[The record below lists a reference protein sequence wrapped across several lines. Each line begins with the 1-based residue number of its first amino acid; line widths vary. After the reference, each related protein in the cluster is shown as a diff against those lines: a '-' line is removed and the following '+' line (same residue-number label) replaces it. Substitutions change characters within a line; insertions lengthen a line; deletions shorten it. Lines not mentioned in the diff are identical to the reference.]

1 MRLLLTLSYLYLFKK
16 MSVFFTDKSGM
27 DERQLFHPQ
36 SLNVENNN
44 ENITLFQIFTLNEKK
59 VMLDYLQSNH
69 TDTEKMIEIGKTDC
83 IKDIDRIKYP
93 IIFNMFN
100 GGLLD
105 DWNFD
110 FDFDFDI
117 ENDHYHF

>member
-1 MRLLLTLSYLYLFKK
+1 MGF
-16 MSVFFTDKSGM
+16 FFTDKSGM

-59 VMLDYLQSNH
+59 SMLDYLQSNH
-69 TDTEKMIEIGKTDC
+69 TDIEKLAKINKTDN
-83 IKDIDRIKYP
+83 IEGIDRIKHP

-110 FDFDFDI
+110 FDFDV